1 MLRYLILENLTC
13 PTRVTHKIPTTIFGK
28 KNLLTISL
36 FIDYSL
42 LCKKDGILG
51 NITRYRKKRKKE
63 RKRGRKKELIRL
75 ETYRTNS
82 KI

>member
-1 MLRYLILENLTC
+1 MLRYLILENLTS
-13 PTRVTHKIPTTIFGK
+13 PTRVTHKIPTTIFGE

-51 NITRYRKKRKKE
+51 NITRYRKKKEKGKKE
-63 RKRGRKKELIRL
+63 RKKK
-75 ETYRTNS
+75 RTN
-82 KI
+82 